1 MLDGDDKHVERHT
14 KTAPQEDALD
24 ASGYAA
30 VCGMLSGH
38 DNLFRGRS
46 WPILYC
52 GMLSGHDNLF
62 RGRSWPTLY
71 LSDFLMQEGR
81 AVMEKA
87 SSGLR
92 LMLCDFG

>member
-46 WPILYC
+46 WPILY
-52 GMLSGHDNLF
+52 
-62 RGRSWPTLY
+62 

-81 AVMEKA
+81 AATEKA